1 MINSNNKRIL
11 VADDEPDIT
20 LMLKRVLEENGFRVD
35 SFNEPSAVLQS
46 FKPGIYDLL
55 ILDIKMPSI
64 NGFELYLKLREIDPN
79 VKVCFLTALSELRDY
94 EDYKK
99 EVFPKWGERY
109 FVSKPIENEEL
120 IRRLNAMIWS
130 YWRPY
135 NSHLS
140 QMIVPNTVID
150 IWACRLNYDAFVP
163 SAA

>member
-11 VADDEPDIT
+11 VTDDEPDIT
-20 LMLKRVLEENGFRVD
+20 LMLKKVLEENGFKVD
-35 SFNEPSAVLQS
+35 SFNEPSAVLQN

-64 NGFELYLKLREIDPN
+64 NGFELYLKLREIDQN

-94 EDYKK
+94 EAYRK

-120 IRRLNAMIWS
+120 IRRVNTMIWS
-130 YWRPY
+130 Y
-135 NSHLS
+135 
-140 QMIVPNTVID
+140 
-150 IWACRLNYDAFVP
+150 
-163 SAA
+163 

>member
-1 MINSNNKRIL
+1 MTKSNNKRIL

-20 LMLKRVLEENGFRVD
+20 LMLKRVLEENGFKVD
-35 SFNEPSAVLQS
+35 PFNEPSAVLQS

-64 NGFELYLKLREIDPN
+64 NGFELYLKLREIDPK

-94 EDYKK
+94 EDYRK

-120 IRRLNAMIWS
+120 IRRVNAMIWS
-130 YWRPY
+130 Y
-135 NSHLS
+135 
-140 QMIVPNTVID
+140 
-150 IWACRLNYDAFVP
+150 
-163 SAA
+163 